1 MCGDHAVEHV
11 QGFIFWDQTLRLG
24 QYSALCASF
33 PYKGGVYNGAQLANF
48 PRWRVIFPVPLGPTA
63 DFDLPSTHR
72 LPPMWGGTWYSLWQQ
87 RAPEEDWTNTAPS
100 VRASHTRG
108 GAKNGGQL
116 AEFPRWRVVFLRA
129 VPLHLSELPPQ
140 GDLETAGQRSS
151 TSPASRDGHPRWPPP
166 RAIVA
171 LRLDIR
177 KKRPLSSHK
186 SPRKSST
193 FVTRLHVRCRSSSP
207 NTCRATA
214 R

>member
-108 GAKNGGQL
+108 GQKTGGSWQNS
-116 AEFPRWRVVFLRA
+116 
-129 VPLHLSELPPQ
+129 H
-140 GDLETAGQRSS
+140 AGAWFSYAQSRS
-151 TSPASRDGHPRWPPP
+151 TSPSCLHRATSKRPVKDLLHRQHLQMATPDGHPHASLLRYASTYAKKGRSRLTNLPENPP
-166 RAIVA
+166 R
-171 LRLDIR
+171 
-177 KKRPLSSHK
+177 LS
-186 SPRKSST
+186 PGCT
-193 FVTRLHVRCRSSSP
+193 
-207 NTCRATA
+207 
-214 R
+214 